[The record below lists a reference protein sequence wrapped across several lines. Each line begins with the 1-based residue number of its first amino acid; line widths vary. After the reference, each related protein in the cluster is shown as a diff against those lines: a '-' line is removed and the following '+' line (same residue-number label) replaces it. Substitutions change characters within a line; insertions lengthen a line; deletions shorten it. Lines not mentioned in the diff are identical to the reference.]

1 MAIATDWKVL
11 AARPQPDGDMT
22 VTGGIPDERFDLT
35 PYVRGVEFVQEIEYG
50 QLGSGVLT
58 MTLENSTGGFT
69 PQQYDDGFAYDS
81 DRFYNNGLNW
91 FDTWLVY
98 LQGFADTGAGTTL
111 ASQYALIPT
120 DIEIADDGYQSTI
133 TVTAMDYTV
142 WLERNALAQLSISGA
157 NSRVVLNTLLEQH
170 TQAFGANEY
179 DIPVPLADVQ
189 IEYGDTDLS
198 FPDGVSVAEVWAQ
211 IAANEELLV
220 WPVYVASYF
229 SFPFIS
235 TTLVSMIVRI
245 ITTESLYRS
254 DDVLRFSDPSGIAA
268 GRDDGLGGTIFD
280 LLPFRDLQFGTT
292 TDRLTTQAHMAN
304 SSAVSSTS
312 SNSTSTA
319 TYGARGARFVELPPT
334 TVSSGTEQEFLDEK
348 ALTLTTWWDS
358 VENYVEGIEI
368 SEGMVEQFCHDD
380 ALTSVQRLFQDG
392 LFFVTL
398 IDIVGAGGTDTQA
411 SNTFLRSVLSITP
424 RDWVIRLERG
434 IGSTSGFGL
443 RLDDEEIGVLDE
455 NRVGAPTTR

>member
-11 AARPQPDGDMT
+11 AARPQPDSNMT
-22 VTGGIPDERFDLT
+22 VTGGVPDERFDLT
-35 PYVRGVEFVQEIEYG
+35 PYIKGLDFVQEIEYG

-69 PQQYDDGFAYDS
+69 PQQYDDEFAYDS

-98 LQGFADTGAGTTL
+98 LQGFADTGPGTTL

-120 DIEIADDGYQSTI
+120 DVDFTDDGYQSTI

-142 WLERNALAQLSISGA
+142 WLERNALAELAISGA

-179 DIPVPLADVQ
+179 DIPIPPSGVQ
-189 IEYGDTDLS
+189 IEYGDTDLT

-211 IAANEELLV
+211 IAANEELLIF
-220 WPVYVASYF
+220 PVYVGSYF

-254 DDVLRFSDPSGIAA
+254 DDVLRFSDPSTIAA
-268 GRDDGLGGTIFD
+268 GRDDGLGGTIYD

-312 SNSTSTA
+312 TNTTSTA
-319 TYGARGARFVELPPT
+319 TYGTRGARFSDLPPT
-334 TVSSGTEQEFLDEK
+334 IVTSGTQQDYLDEK
-348 ALTLTTWWDS
+348 ALTLTTWWDT

-368 SEGMVEQFCHDD
+368 SEGMVEQFCDDD

-398 IDIVGAGGTDTQA
+398 IDILGAGGTNTQA

-424 RDWVIRLERG
+424 RGWVIRLERG

-455 NRVGAPTTR
+455 NRVGAPTRR